1 MPPKVRQNAAM
12 ESTPEHSDAPAP
24 LVVNRRRSLILGL
37 VGIAVIVLIFWKVIP
52 QIGSYAEAANAIASM
67 SAGTVVIIVVSVLVY
82 LAVYGFPFVAATPGL
97 GFWPAQQVNQA
108 AFAISNGVPGGGALG
123 LGVQYAMLATYAVK
137 GTVAT
142 AAITA
147 VGLWSMFVTL
157 AVPLLGVL
165 TLAAAGGSGG
175 PYLPLALTGLGVL
188 VAAVVVLVLV
198 VRSES
203 LAARIGSLGN
213 RIASPLRRRV
223 SRLPDLVPV
232 ILQFRRD
239 THDLLARRWST
250 ITGAQLAVTLAQFAI
265 LYVALRGIEGWDSTG
280 TPLLLAF
287 SAFAIAQLGLMIPLT
302 PGGLGTVD
310 AAMIGLLV
318 ATGTTPGVATAA
330 ALVWRAASF
339 IPQICVGVVCLL
351 AWYRRAQRLVV
362 RVA

>member
-1 MPPKVRQNAAM
+1 M
-12 ESTPEHSDAPAP
+12 ESPSGHTDTPAP

-52 QIGSYAEAANAIASM
+52 QIGSYAEAANAIAGM
-67 SAGTVVIIVVSVLVY
+67 SAGTVVIVVVSVMVY
-82 LAVYGFPFVAATPGL
+82 LAVYGLPFVAATPGL
-97 GFWPAQQVNQA
+97 GYWPAQQVNQV

-123 LGVQYAMLATYAVK
+123 LGVQYAMLASYAIK
-137 GTVAT
+137 GTAAT

-157 AVPLLGVL
+157 AVPVLGVL
-165 TLAAAGGSGG
+165 ALVAAGGSGG
-175 PYLPLALTGLGVL
+175 PYLTLALTGLGVL
-188 VAAVVVLVLV
+188 VAAVIVLVLV

-213 RIASPLRRRV
+213 RVVAPLRRRV
-223 SRLPDLVPV
+223 PRLPDLVPV
-232 ILQFRRD
+232 VLRFRRD
-239 THDLLARRWST
+239 THDLLARRWAG
-250 ITGAQLAVTLAQFAI
+250 ITGAQMSVTLTQFAI
-265 LYVALRGIEGWDSTG
+265 LYLALRGIEGWTSAG

-287 SAFAIAQLGLMIPLT
+287 SAFAIAQLGLMIPVT

-318 ATGTTPGVATAA
+318 ATGTSPGVATAA

-339 IPQICVGVVCLL
+339 IPQICIGVVCLVV
-351 AWYRRAQRLVV
+351 WYRRAQRLVTK
-362 RVA
+362 VA